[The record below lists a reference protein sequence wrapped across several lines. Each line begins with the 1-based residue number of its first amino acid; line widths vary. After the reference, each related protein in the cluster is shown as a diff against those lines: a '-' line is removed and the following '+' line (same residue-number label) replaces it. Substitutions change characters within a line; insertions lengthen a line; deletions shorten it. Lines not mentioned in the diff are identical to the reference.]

1 MSNHHLFYTNTWP
14 TLSCIRNRLCHQW
27 IRTRSRGNSP
37 RSVYSGSYLMN
48 GDNDKL
54 SQTTALVA
62 SLKRHREIKMGFFH
76 AFYGLLFSIWE
87 ILTYIKTPVIQVW
100 VRSLHHLW
108 QQQHWSYH
116 YLISL
121 FFSIINSISFFTI
134 IGFRTQDGKH
144 MFFVVEYIH

>member
-87 ILTYIKTPVIQVW
+87 ILTYIKTPVTQVW

-108 QQQHWSYH
+108 QPI
-116 YLISL
+116 LRN
-121 FFSIINSISFFTI
+121 NSIGLI
-134 IGFRTQDGKH
+134 I
-144 MFFVVEYIH
+144 ILSLSSSLS